1 MPPALRD
8 EYAYIPNSITNGF
21 SMGPLSLPSSTHFH
35 KNHYK
40 EDRQSSIDNW
50 LSKSLEAGFIAG
62 PFDPAQV
69 EAEIGPIHASPLQI
83 VDKHDAN
90 GRIIK
95 ERIVYDASYPKT
107 RPGQPPPPIPSI
119 NSQIRKEDYPC
130 EWFTAVETKI
140 LIRSAPPHARFAGFD
155 LKDAFQQLGNLP
167 SQRRLFCINVL
178 DRIYVWLV
186 GIFGLTSICGLFG
199 ACCDVTCFFLEL
211 LFPLLLTKHYVDDFL
226 VADFAPPS
234 SPHANRPF
242 DLILHAVRE
251 FGWEVHPEKFF
262 SWTRQFTFL
271 GFVWDADSRS
281 ATLTQK
287 KQTKFLGKLIALNNS
302 HDVSEKEV
310 ASVIGSC
317 QHVCVIATHR
327 RSKLNAL
334 YRLRNSFIGSHSATR
349 RYLDTASK
357 REVVDWIHFFQA
369 GPVTCSLDT
378 SSSFFHTPVF
388 SDASDFALGVV
399 LGSKALSIPLPPDY
413 CDRPDINI
421 GVGEAW
427 AFELAV
433 HAAIAAGARSCVLLV
448 HVDNQGV
455 VYALRRGRSRN
466 QLVNEVIDRTSEYAL
481 SFDVELS
488 GRTIRQAFKNIS
500 LDPLN
505 LRRPIRIDDFKAM
518 RAHMDPHVY

>member
-1 MPPALRD
+1 
-8 EYAYIPNSITNGF
+8 
-21 SMGPLSLPSSTHFH
+21 
-35 KNHYK
+35 
-40 EDRQSSIDNW
+40 
-50 LSKSLEAGFIAG
+50 
-62 PFDPAQV
+62 
-69 EAEIGPIHASPLQI
+69 
-83 VDKHDAN
+83 
-90 GRIIK
+90 
-95 ERIVYDASYPKT
+95 
-107 RPGQPPPPIPSI
+107 
-119 NSQIRKEDYPC
+119 
-130 EWFTAVETKI
+130 
-140 LIRSAPPHARFAGFD
+140 
-155 LKDAFQQLGNLP
+155 LGNLP

-234 SPHANRPF
+234 SPHADRPF

-271 GFVWDADSRS
+271 GFEWDADSRS

-317 QHVCVIATHR
+317 QHVCVIATYR

-378 SSSFFHTPVF
+378 SSS
-388 SDASDFALGVV
+388 
-399 LGSKALSIPLPPDY
+399 
-413 CDRPDINI
+413 
-421 GVGEAW
+421 
-427 AFELAV
+427 
-433 HAAIAAGARSCVLLV
+433 
-448 HVDNQGV
+448 
-455 VYALRRGRSRN
+455 
-466 QLVNEVIDRTSEYAL
+466 
-481 SFDVELS
+481 
-488 GRTIRQAFKNIS
+488 
-500 LDPLN
+500 
-505 LRRPIRIDDFKAM
+505 
-518 RAHMDPHVY
+518 

>member
-262 SWTRQFTFL
+262 
-271 GFVWDADSRS
+271 
-281 ATLTQK
+281 
-287 KQTKFLGKLIALNNS
+287 
-302 HDVSEKEV
+302 
-310 ASVIGSC
+310 
-317 QHVCVIATHR
+317 
-327 RSKLNAL
+327 
-334 YRLRNSFIGSHSATR
+334 
-349 RYLDTASK
+349 
-357 REVVDWIHFFQA
+357 
-369 GPVTCSLDT
+369 
-378 SSSFFHTPVF
+378 
-388 SDASDFALGVV
+388 
-399 LGSKALSIPLPPDY
+399 
-413 CDRPDINI
+413 
-421 GVGEAW
+421 
-427 AFELAV
+427 
-433 HAAIAAGARSCVLLV
+433 
-448 HVDNQGV
+448 
-455 VYALRRGRSRN
+455 
-466 QLVNEVIDRTSEYAL
+466 
-481 SFDVELS
+481 
-488 GRTIRQAFKNIS
+488 
-500 LDPLN
+500 
-505 LRRPIRIDDFKAM
+505 
-518 RAHMDPHVY
+518 